1 MKDTLMQFV
10 RLGLII
16 LMVGFVLFWADKT
29 WFAAHRVPPCVQA
42 QLPEGRKCL
51 ETLRREYRDNIV
63 WVDARSESD
72 FELNHLVFSDN
83 RMFPIRKGADMEQLT
98 DAALSRLMEAQERGE
113 CIAVFCTGDC
123 GAAEE
128 IAAELRS
135 LGLIEAPIYALEGGW
150 DALKAAGMPTF

>member
-16 LMVGFVLFWADKT
+16 LVVAFALFWADKT
-29 WFAAHRVPPCVQA
+29 WFAARRVPPCVQA
-42 QLPEGRKCL
+42 QLPKGRVCL
-51 ETLRREYRDNIV
+51 ETLRRQYRDNIV
-63 WVDARSESD
+63 WVDARSQSD
-72 FELNHLVFSDN
+72 FELNHLVFGDN
-83 RMFPIRKGADMEQLT
+83 RMFPIRKGPELQQLT
-98 DAALSRLMEAQERGE
+98 DAALARLMEAQERGE

-128 IAAELRS
+128 IAAELRA

-150 DALKAAGMPTF
+150 DALKAAGMPMF